1 MTAIEKAVNRVV
13 DIAEAEIGYIEKA
26 SDSQLTDKTAN
37 PGSGNWTKYGAY
49 FDTMRGEYEYYNGRK
64 NGFDW
69 CDQFVDW
76 VFAQAF
82 GIDEGRKVL
91 YQPMRSCGAGCAW
104 SASYFRENGK
114 FFSTPQRG
122 DQIFFGPKGNESHT
136 GLVVDVSA
144 DKVWTVEGNANNR
157 VMRRVYARND
167 GNIAGYGRPNFQLVE
182 YKFKEDAPAPA
193 PQPEYATKE
202 TVDAMI
208 CDICGKWIGDIKD
221 VPHKSVATITR
232 ALLDLEA
239 VDGGTPYSVN
249 PDDIRLPYNILR
261 AIVIAVRYTDKRNAE
276 LERRIAELE
285 AKLDG

>member
-26 SDSQLTDKTAN
+26 SDSQLNDKTAN

-49 FDTMRGEYEYYNGRK
+49 FDAMRGEYEYYNGRK

-114 FFSTPQRG
+114 FTSTPQRG
-122 DQIFFGPKGNESHT
+122 DQIFLGPKGNESHT
-136 GLVVDVSA
+136 GLVVDVSP

-167 GNIAGYGRPNFQLVE
+167 SNIAGYGRPNFQLVE
-182 YKFKEDAPAPA
+182 YKFKEDTPAPA

-208 CDICGKWIGDIKD
+208 CDICGEWIGDIKD